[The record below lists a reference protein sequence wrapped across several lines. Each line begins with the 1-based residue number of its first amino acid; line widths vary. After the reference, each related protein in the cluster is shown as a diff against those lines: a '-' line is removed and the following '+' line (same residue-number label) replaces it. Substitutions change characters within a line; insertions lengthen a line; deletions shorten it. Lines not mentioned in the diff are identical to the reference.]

1 MMVCLTG
8 LRFAYGTALLVLPSQ
23 SLARATGAPVDR
35 RAAWVA
41 RVLGA
46 RELAQA
52 ELTRHRPTR
61 EVLLAG
67 AGVDTLHAASMVG
80 LAAADRER
88 RRLALH
94 NATSAVLFALGSL
107 LTAGHMARGK
117 TTEAV

>member
-1 MMVCLTG
+1 MMVWLTG

-23 SLARATGAPVDR
+23 ALARATGAPVDR
-35 RAAWVA
+35 RAAWLA

-52 ELTRHRPTR
+52 ELTRRRPTR

-67 AGVDTLHAASMVG
+67 AVVDVLHAASMVG

-94 NATSAVLFALGSL
+94 NATSAVLLALGSL
-107 LTAGHMARGK
+107 LAARAPG
-117 TTEAV
+117 AR